1 MKYGIAAGLVEDKHI
16 HIDGED
22 DDDDDDQDGTGD
34 IQKLIAAQHELEEEC
49 HLIGG
54 EWIKLTGD
62 TLLDK
67 YASTQATVY
76 LNLNAKIAANPKPLD
91 AEEEIVIVPN
101 VTIPEI
107 LEMIAKG
114 EMNCVGAWA
123 CLVAIQRLR
132 ELGEIE

>member
-1 MKYGIAAGLVEDKHI
+1 MKAGIAAGLVEDKHI
-16 HIDGED
+16 HTNNNNGD
-22 DDDDDDQDGTGD
+22 DGTGD
-34 IQKLIAAQHELEEEC
+34 DSQKLIAAQHELEEEC
-49 HLIGG
+49 HLVGG
-54 EWIKLTGD
+54 EWIKLTDD

-67 YASTQATVY
+67 YSSTQATVY
-76 LNLNAKIAANPKPLD
+76 LNLNAKVTTNPKPLD